1 MQTLMAAGLKPFD
14 PFDPEV
20 MADPYPYFA
29 WMRENDPVH
38 MVEALSMPLL
48 TRAVDVEAALR
59 DVGTFSSVG
68 WMELMF
74 GDYLVVPE
82 VKFLLSLDPPEH
94 TRLRRLANVAF
105 TRKMVAS
112 LEETIRRIVDEA
124 MTVLISSESP
134 DIVHDVAIPV
144 PIKVIA
150 AMTGV
155 DPDMYEDFARWGTT
169 VVEAINVNISGQIPH
184 ENWDAEVA
192 ECISSLR
199 DYYFGLI
206 ADRRRNPRED
216 LATALVHA
224 SDEGEKLSEFE
235 VVSLLNFSVNAGFE
249 TTGKLIGNLM
259 LALFE
264 HPDQFAAL
272 RADPSL
278 IRAAVQ
284 EGLRYD
290 SPALF
295 LPRRLTRDHVV
306 AGTPMEEGFCMVSY
320 ASANH
325 DPALFP
331 DRPEEFDIHR
341 DAKGHIAFGLG
352 PHFCLGAHLAPLETE
367 LVLEGILKRLAQ
379 VDFDPDGVE
388 RDPVFFLRGLHRL
401 PVSVTAA

>member
-1 MQTLMAAGLKPFD
+1 MTLLDAGLKPFD

-20 MADPYPYFA
+20 MENPYPHFA

-38 MVEALSMPLL
+38 MVDALGMPLI
-48 TRAVDVEAALR
+48 TRAEDVEAALR

-94 TRLRRLANVAF
+94 TRLRRLANTAF
-105 TRKMVAS
+105 TRKMVNS
-112 LEETIRRIVDEA
+112 LEDTIRRIVDES
-124 MTVLISSESP
+124 MTALIESENP
-134 DIVHDVAIPV
+134 DIINDVAVPV

-169 VVEAINVNISGQIPH
+169 VVEAINVNVSGQIPH
-184 ENWDAEVA
+184 ENWDAEVK

-199 DYYFGLI
+199 DYYFELI
-206 ADRRRNPRED
+206 ADRRRNPKDD
-216 LATALVHA
+216 LATALVLA
-224 SDEGEKLSEFE
+224 SDEGDKLSEFE

-259 LALFE
+259 LALFT

-272 RADPSL
+272 RADHSL
-278 IRAAVQ
+278 IPAVVQ

-325 DPALFP
+325 DRAKFP
-331 DRPEEFDIHR
+331 DRPEQFDIHR
-341 DAKGHIAFGLG
+341 DTKGHVAFGLG
-352 PHFCLGAHLAPLETE
+352 PHFCIGAHLAPREAE
-367 LVLEGILKRLAQ
+367 LMLEGILNRFSAI
-379 VDFDPDGVE
+379 DYDPDGVE
-388 RDPVFFLRGLHRL
+388 RDPVFFLRGLHKL
-401 PVSVTAA
+401 PVSVQAS